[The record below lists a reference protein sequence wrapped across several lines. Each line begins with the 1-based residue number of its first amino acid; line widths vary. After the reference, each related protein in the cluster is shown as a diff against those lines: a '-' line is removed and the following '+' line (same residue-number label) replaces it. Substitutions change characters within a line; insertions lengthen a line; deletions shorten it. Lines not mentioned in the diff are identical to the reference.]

1 MRSRQQ
7 ESSATYRVL
16 RPLLWGVLVGVVSC
30 LLVLLMM
37 AAVLAAGD
45 IARSAITPLAV
56 AAAVFAAL
64 VGGFLTARLRGEKG
78 WLFGAACGLIL
89 YVLVML
95 TGLIMTQQL
104 KGGYAFLKL
113 VLMVLAGAVG
123 GVLGVNRRRR

>member
-7 ESSATYRVL
+7 ESSAIYRVV

-30 LLVLLMM
+30 LLVLLLM

-56 AAAVFAAL
+56 SAAVFAAL
-64 VGGFLTARLRGEKG
+64 VGGFLTARLRGENG

-95 TGLIMTQQL
+95 TGLVMTHQL

-113 VLMVLAGAVG
+113 ALMVLAGAVG